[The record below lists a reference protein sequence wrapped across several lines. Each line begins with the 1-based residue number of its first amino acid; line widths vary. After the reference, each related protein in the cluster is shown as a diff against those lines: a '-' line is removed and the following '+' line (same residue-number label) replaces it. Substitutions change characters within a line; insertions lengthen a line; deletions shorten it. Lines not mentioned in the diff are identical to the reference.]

1 MDLKLILQ
9 TISTVLII
17 ITSIC
22 YAYQFVYLFIPLLSK
37 KRITKSDKL
46 NRYAVLIPARNEEK
60 VLPNLIESI
69 HLQDYPAELITIYV
83 IADNCTDNTAKVAL
97 DSGAKV
103 FTRFS
108 TEQIGKGY
116 ALNYLL
122 REIDKTDGLESF
134 DAFLVFDAD
143 NLLQRDYIRQINHLY
158 ADGYDAFCGYRNT
171 KNFGSN
177 WISAGYGVWYL
188 HDSTH
193 LNRSRMAVGASCMV
207 NGTGFGFSREVLH
220 KCGQWEFFTLTEDIE
235 FSVWCAA
242 NGIKI
247 GYCHDAILYDEQPI
261 TFPQSWRQRTRW
273 VQGGI
278 QILFKRSK
286 ELFRGMVKGGWRSYS
301 CFEFATLSAWGY
313 ILGIL
318 SGITASTA
326 TIVNYGVGV
335 FLISLPF
342 ALISFYLSLLAVG
355 AWTVLT
361 EWNRIRAKTRHKI
374 LGVFAF
380 PMYMLTF
387 IPIAIFAPFCKFQ
400 WTPVDHT
407 VAVSESDMLPK

>member
-69 HLQDYPAELITIYV
+69 QQQDYPAELITIYV
-83 IADNCTDNTAKVAL
+83 IADNCTDNTAKVAF
-97 DSGAKV
+97 DCGAKV

-108 TEQIGKGY
+108 TEQVGKGY

-122 REIDKTDGLESF
+122 REIDKSDGLESF

-207 NGTGFGFSREVLH
+207 NGTGFGFSREVLR

-318 SGITASTA
+318 SGITASAA
-326 TIVNYGVGV
+326 TIVNYGVDA

-342 ALISFYLSLLAVG
+342 ALISSYLSLLAVG

-407 VAVSESDMLPK
+407 VAVSENDMLPK

>member
-69 HLQDYPAELITIYV
+69 QQQDYPAELITIYV
-83 IADNCTDNTAKVAL
+83 IADNCTDNTAKVAF
-97 DSGAKV
+97 DCGTKV

-108 TEQIGKGY
+108 TEQVGKGY

-122 REIDKTDGLESF
+122 REIDKSDGLESF

-207 NGTGFGFSREVLH
+207 NGTGFGFSREVLR

-318 SGITASTA
+318 SGITASAA
-326 TIVNYGVGV
+326 TIVNYGVDA

-342 ALISFYLSLLAVG
+342 ALISSYLSLLAVG

-407 VAVSESDMLPK
+407 VAVSENDMLPK

>member
-69 HLQDYPAELITIYV
+69 HLQEYPAELITIYV
-83 IADNCTDNTAKVAL
+83 IADNCTDNTAKVAF
-97 DSGAKV
+97 DCGAKV

-108 TEQIGKGY
+108 TEQVGKGY

-122 REIDKTDGLESF
+122 REIDRTDGLESF

-207 NGTGFGFSREVLH
+207 NGTGFGFSREVLR

-247 GYCHDAILYDEQPI
+247 GYCHDAVLYDEQPI

-318 SGITASTA
+318 SGITASAA
-326 TIVNYGVGV
+326 TIVNYGVDA
-335 FLISLPF
+335 FLISLLF
-342 ALISFYLSLLAVG
+342 ALISSYLSLLAVG

-407 VAVSESDMLPK
+407 VAVSENDMLPK

>member
-1 MDLKLILQ
+1 MGCHRCSNI
-9 TISTVLII
+9 
-17 ITSIC
+17 
-22 YAYQFVYLFIPLLSK
+22 K
-37 KRITKSDKL
+37 KRISKSDKL

-83 IADNCTDNTAKVAL
+83 IADNCTDNTAKVAF

-122 REIDKTDGLESF
+122 REIDRTDGLESF

-207 NGTGFGFSREVLH
+207 NGTGFGFSREVLR

-235 FSVWCAA
+235 FSVWCVA

-247 GYCHDAILYDEQPI
+247 GYCHDAVLYDEQPI

-313 ILGIL
+313 SLGIL
-318 SGITASTA
+318 SGITASAA
-326 TIVNYGVGV
+326 TIANYGVDA

-342 ALISFYLSLLAVG
+342 ALISSYLSLLAVG

>member
-69 HLQDYPAELITIYV
+69 QQQDYPAELITIYV
-83 IADNCTDNTAKVAL
+83 IADNCTDNTAKVAF
-97 DSGAKV
+97 DCGAKV

-108 TEQIGKGY
+108 TEQVGKGY

-207 NGTGFGFSREVLH
+207 NGTGFGFSREVLR

-318 SGITASTA
+318 SGITASAA
-326 TIVNYGVGV
+326 TIVNYGVDA

-342 ALISFYLSLLAVG
+342 ALISSYLSLLAVG

-407 VAVSESDMLPK
+407 VAVSENDMLPK

>member
-1 MDLKLILQ
+1 MGCHRCSNI
-9 TISTVLII
+9 
-17 ITSIC
+17 
-22 YAYQFVYLFIPLLSK
+22 K
-37 KRITKSDKL
+37 KRISKSDKL

-83 IADNCTDNTAKVAL
+83 IADNCTDNTAKVAF

-122 REIDKTDGLESF
+122 REIDRTDGLESF

-158 ADGYDAFCGYRNT
+158 AAGYDAFCGYRNT

-207 NGTGFGFSREVLH
+207 NGTGFGFSREVLR

-235 FSVWCAA
+235 FSVWCVA

-247 GYCHDAILYDEQPI
+247 GYCHDAVLYDEQPI

-313 ILGIL
+313 SLGIL
-318 SGITASTA
+318 SGITASAA
-326 TIVNYGVGV
+326 TIANYGVDA

-342 ALISFYLSLLAVG
+342 ALISSYLSLLAVG

>member
-22 YAYQFVYLFIPLLSK
+22 YAHQFVYLFIPLLSK

-207 NGTGFGFSREVLH
+207 NGTGFGFSREVLR

-318 SGITASTA
+318 SGITASAA
-326 TIVNYGVGV
+326 TIANYGVDA

-342 ALISFYLSLLAVG
+342 ALVSSYLSLLAVG
-355 AWTVLT
+355 ALTVLT

>member
-1 MDLKLILQ
+1 M
-9 TISTVLII
+9 
-17 ITSIC
+17 
-22 YAYQFVYLFIPLLSK
+22 
-37 KRITKSDKL
+37 
-46 NRYAVLIPARNEEK
+46 
-60 VLPNLIESI
+60 IESI
-69 HLQDYPAELITIYV
+69 HLQEYPAELITIYV
-83 IADNCTDNTAKVAL
+83 IADNCTDNTAKVAF
-97 DSGAKV
+97 DSGTKV

-122 REIDKTDGLESF
+122 REIDRTDGLESF

-207 NGTGFGFSREVLH
+207 NGTGFGFSREVLR

-247 GYCHDAILYDEQPI
+247 GYCHDAVLYDEQPI

-313 ILGIL
+313 SLGIL
-318 SGITASTA
+318 SGITASAA
-326 TIVNYGVGV
+326 TIANYGVDA

-342 ALISFYLSLLAVG
+342 ALISSYLSLLAVG

-361 EWNRIRAKTRHKI
+361 EWNRIHAKTRHKI

-387 IPIAIFAPFCKFQ
+387 IPIAICAPFCKFQ

>member
-17 ITSIC
+17 VTSIC

-69 HLQDYPAELITIYV
+69 HLQEYPAELITIYV
-83 IADNCTDNTAKVAL
+83 IADNCTDNTAKVAF
-97 DSGAKV
+97 DCGAKV

-108 TEQIGKGY
+108 TEQVGKGY

-122 REIDKTDGLESF
+122 REIDRTDGLESF

-207 NGTGFGFSREVLH
+207 NGTGFGFSREVLR

-318 SGITASTA
+318 SGITASAA
-326 TIVNYGVGV
+326 TIVNYGVDA
-335 FLISLPF
+335 FLISLLF
-342 ALISFYLSLLAVG
+342 ALISSYLSLLAVG

-407 VAVSESDMLPK
+407 VAVSENDMLPK

>member
-83 IADNCTDNTAKVAL
+83 IADNCTDNTAKVAF
-97 DSGAKV
+97 DCGAKV

-207 NGTGFGFSREVLH
+207 NGTGFGFSREVLR

-318 SGITASTA
+318 SGITASAA
-326 TIVNYGVGV
+326 TIVNYGVDA
-335 FLISLPF
+335 FLISLLF
-342 ALISFYLSLLAVG
+342 ALISSYLSLLAVG

-407 VAVSESDMLPK
+407 VAVSENDMLPK

>member
-69 HLQDYPAELITIYV
+69 HLQEYPAELITIYV
-83 IADNCTDNTAKVAL
+83 IADNCTDNTAKVAF
-97 DSGAKV
+97 DCGAKV

-108 TEQIGKGY
+108 TEQVGKGY

-122 REIDKTDGLESF
+122 REIDRTDGLESF

-207 NGTGFGFSREVLH
+207 NGTGFGFSREVLR

-247 GYCHDAILYDEQPI
+247 GYCHDAVLYDEQPI

-313 ILGIL
+313 SLGIL
-318 SGITASTA
+318 SGITASAA
-326 TIVNYGVGV
+326 TIVNYGVDA

-342 ALISFYLSLLAVG
+342 ALISSYLSLLAVG
-355 AWTVLT
+355 A
-361 EWNRIRAKTRHKI
+361 
-374 LGVFAF
+374 
-380 PMYMLTF
+380 
-387 IPIAIFAPFCKFQ
+387 
-400 WTPVDHT
+400 
-407 VAVSESDMLPK
+407 

>member
-69 HLQDYPAELITIYV
+69 QQQDYPAELITIYV
-83 IADNCTDNTAKVAL
+83 IADNCTDNTAKVAF
-97 DSGAKV
+97 DCGAKV

-108 TEQIGKGY
+108 TEQVGKGY

-122 REIDKTDGLESF
+122 REIDKSDGLESF

-207 NGTGFGFSREVLH
+207 NGTGFGFSREVLR

-318 SGITASTA
+318 SGITASAA
-326 TIVNYGVGV
+326 TIVNYGVDA
-335 FLISLPF
+335 FLISLLF
-342 ALISFYLSLLAVG
+342 ALISSYLSLLAVG

-400 WTPVDHT
+400 WTPVDHN
-407 VAVSESDMLPK
+407 VDVSENDMLPK

>member
-69 HLQDYPAELITIYV
+69 QQQDYPAELITIYV
-83 IADNCTDNTAKVAL
+83 IADNCTDNTAKVAF
-97 DSGAKV
+97 DCGAKV

-108 TEQIGKGY
+108 TEQVGKGY

-122 REIDKTDGLESF
+122 REIDKSDGLESF

-207 NGTGFGFSREVLH
+207 NGTGFGFSREVLR

-318 SGITASTA
+318 SGITASAA
-326 TIVNYGVGV
+326 TIVNYGVDA
-335 FLISLPF
+335 FLISLLF
-342 ALISFYLSLLAVG
+342 ALISSYLSLLAVG

-407 VAVSESDMLPK
+407 VAVSENDMLPK

>member
-17 ITSIC
+17 VTSIC

-37 KRITKSDKL
+37 KQITKSDKL

-122 REIDKTDGLESF
+122 REIDRTDGLESF

-158 ADGYDAFCGYRNT
+158 AAGYDAFCGYRNT

-207 NGTGFGFSREVLH
+207 NGTGFGFSREVLR

-235 FSVWCAA
+235 FSVWCVA

-247 GYCHDAILYDEQPI
+247 GYCHDAVLYDEQPI

-313 ILGIL
+313 SLGIL
-318 SGITASTA
+318 SGITASAA
-326 TIVNYGVGV
+326 TIANYGVDA

-342 ALISFYLSLLAVG
+342 ALISSYLSLLAVG

-387 IPIAIFAPFCKFQ
+387 IPIAICAPFCKFQ

>member
-69 HLQDYPAELITIYV
+69 QQQDYPAELITIYV
-83 IADNCTDNTAKVAL
+83 IADNCTDNTAKVAF
-97 DSGAKV
+97 DCGAKV

-108 TEQIGKGY
+108 TEQVGKGY

-122 REIDKTDGLESF
+122 REIDKSDGLESF

-207 NGTGFGFSREVLH
+207 NGTGFGFSREVLR

-247 GYCHDAILYDEQPI
+247 GYCHDAVLYDEQPI

-313 ILGIL
+313 SLGIL
-318 SGITASTA
+318 SGITASAA
-326 TIVNYGVGV
+326 TIVNYGVDA

-342 ALISFYLSLLAVG
+342 ALISSYLSLLAVG

-407 VAVSESDMLPK
+407 VAVSENDMLPK

>member
-22 YAYQFVYLFIPLLSK
+22 YAYQFVYLFISLLSK

-46 NRYAVLIPARNEEK
+46 NRYAVLIPARNEEN

-69 HLQDYPAELITIYV
+69 QQQDYPAELITIYV

-242 NGIKI
+242 NGIRI

-318 SGITASTA
+318 SGITASAA
-326 TIVNYGVGV
+326 TIVNYGVDA

-342 ALISFYLSLLAVG
+342 ALISSYLSLLAVG

-407 VAVSESDMLPK
+407 VAVSESDMMPK

>member
-1 MDLKLILQ
+1 MDWKLILQ
-9 TISTVLII
+9 TISTVFIVV
-17 ITSIC
+17 TSIC
-22 YAYQFVYLFIPLLSK
+22 YAYQFAYLFVPLVSK
-37 KRITKSDKL
+37 KRIHKSDKL
-46 NRYAVLIPARNEEK
+46 TRYAILIPARNEEK
-60 VLPNLIESI
+60 VLPHLLESI
-69 HLQDYPAELITIYV
+69 HKQDYPTELITVYV
-83 IADNCTDNTAKVAL
+83 IADNCTDNTAKIASA
-97 DSGAKV
+97 SGAKV
-103 FTRFS
+103 FSRFN

-122 REIDKTDGLESF
+122 REIDKTDGLDRF
-134 DAFLVFDAD
+134 DAFLIFDAD
-143 NLLQRDYIRQINHLY
+143 NLLQRDYIRQINHVY
-158 ADGYDAFCGYRNT
+158 SEGYEVFCGYRNT

-207 NGTGFGFSREVLH
+207 NGTGFGFSRDVLH
-220 KCGQWEFFTLTEDIE
+220 RCGLWEFFTLTEDIE

-247 GYCHDAILYDEQPI
+247 GYSHDAILYDEQPM

-286 ELFRGMVKGGWRSYS
+286 ELFCGMRKGGWRSYS

-313 ILGIL
+313 SLGII
-318 SGITASTA
+318 SGILASA
-326 TIVNYGVGV
+326 STIVNYGIGS
-335 FLISLPF
+335 FLSSLPI
-342 ALISFYLSLLAVG
+342 ALISSYLSLLAVG

-361 EWNRIRAKTRHKI
+361 EWKRIRAKTRHKI

-380 PMYMLTF
+380 PMYMFTF
-387 IPIAIFAPFCKFQ
+387 VPIAICAPFRKFQ

-407 VAVSESDMLPK
+407 VAVSEGEMLGK

>member
-17 ITSIC
+17 VTSIC

-37 KRITKSDKL
+37 KQITKSDKL

-83 IADNCTDNTAKVAL
+83 IADNCTDNTAKVAF

-122 REIDKTDGLESF
+122 SEIDKTDGLESF

-158 ADGYDAFCGYRNT
+158 AAGYDAFCGYRNT

-207 NGTGFGFSREVLH
+207 NGTGFGFSREVLR

-235 FSVWCAA
+235 FSVWCVA

-247 GYCHDAILYDEQPI
+247 GYCHDAVLYDEQPI

-313 ILGIL
+313 SLGIL
-318 SGITASTA
+318 SGITASAA
-326 TIVNYGVGV
+326 TIANYGVDA

-342 ALISFYLSLLAVG
+342 ALISSYLSLLAVG